1 MSAEGETVELNN
13 AVNPK
18 DKKVEDWMC
27 EVEDMMFTS
36 VRYVLHQSIIDY
48 TEAESRNA
56 WILKHAG
63 MCVLNGS

>member
-1 MSAEGETVELNN
+1 
-13 AVNPK
+13 
-18 DKKVEDWMC
+18 MC

-48 TEAESRNA
+48 TEAENRNA
-56 WILKHAG
+56 WILRHAG